1 MAPLIVDRCNT
12 LESIL
17 AEHANTDKSID
28 FFDTFGKLTMET
40 VVAAAFGRIID
51 VQRGESDEL
60 VNAAKEI
67 FAVTSEGRELSAERI
82 NVLLSNFPCA
92 VHILRYFASR
102 SKAAGAYLKI
112 SKLALA
118 LIKARRE
125 SPDAQDQK
133 DLLQLMLD
141 ATAEERGEQKRLT
154 DEEVMSQSFVFI
166 AAGYETT
173 ANLLTY
179 TAYLLALNPDIQD
192 RLVDEIKKYLAE
204 HPDAMA
210 SPYDMAQEI
219 TYLDMVIQES
229 LRLYPP
235 VPATTRY
242 CNETTTIGRLTIPK
256 GAQVTIPIWHIHHD
270 PQYWPEPDKFDPNRY
285 DVIHVS
291 CLYIATSTNT
301 CLNYVCV
308 YPT

>member
-1 MAPLIVDRCNT
+1 MVDRCNT

-28 FFDTFGKLTMET
+28 ILDIFGKLTMET

-60 VNAAKEI
+60 VNAAKEFFFI
-67 FAVTSEGRELSAERI
+67 TSEGRELSAERL

-92 VHILRYFASR
+92 VHILRYFVSR
-102 SKAAGAYLKI
+102 SKSADAYLKI

-125 SPDAQDQK
+125 SPDAQNQK

-141 ATAEERGEQKRLT
+141 ATAEERGEKKRLT
-154 DEEVMSQSFVFI
+154 DEEVMSQSFIFI

-179 TAYLLALNPDIQD
+179 TAYLMALNPDIQD
-192 RLVDEIKKYLAE
+192 RLIDEIKKYLAE

-210 SPYDMAQEI
+210 SPYNMAQEI

-229 LRLYPP
+229 LRVYPP
-235 VPATTRY
+235 APATTRY

-270 PQYWPEPDKFDPNRY
+270 PQYWPEPDKFDPNR
-285 DVIHVS
+285 
-291 CLYIATSTNT
+291 
-301 CLNYVCV
+301 
-308 YPT
+308 